1 MTADALGGCAQGVF
15 RCCTAARDPA
25 TEVLVSREY
34 ARAMAGLRA
43 AMPPAAS
50 EGPDMAVAYVYR
62 EPAGGRAVP
71 FELSRRSAE
80 STGFLRQRATP
91 DYLAQTC
98 ACLTVAPLSCDLGV
112 DVKVIQTP
120 LSIFLYGESRMK
132 YTKRRLNDFNV
143 LGYCDSP

>member
-1 MTADALGGCAQGVF
+1 M
-15 RCCTAARDPA
+15 
-25 TEVLVSREY
+25 
-34 ARAMAGLRA
+34 
-43 AMPPAAS
+43 
-50 EGPDMAVAYVYR
+50 
-62 EPAGGRAVP
+62 P